1 MKTCSSMSLQTEK
14 SDLFLKSYPHTLNMF
29 KNKWVNAWS
38 YPPYTLSLLY
48 NKMIYYEPLNP
59 KQL

>member
-1 MKTCSSMSLQTEK
+1 
-14 SDLFLKSYPHTLNMF
+14 MF

-38 YPPYTLSLLY
+38 YQPYTLSLLY
-48 NKMIYYEPLNP
+48 NKMIQYEPLNP